1 MSGTIPSGLRLEIE
15 EQQVMDALAM
25 IVQKVQLW
33 GLRANL
39 SEMTTAVH
47 VLQGFVIQHMLHR
60 VDPEQWS
67 DWFGG

>member
-1 MSGTIPSGLRLEIE
+1 
-15 EQQVMDALAM
+15 MDALAM